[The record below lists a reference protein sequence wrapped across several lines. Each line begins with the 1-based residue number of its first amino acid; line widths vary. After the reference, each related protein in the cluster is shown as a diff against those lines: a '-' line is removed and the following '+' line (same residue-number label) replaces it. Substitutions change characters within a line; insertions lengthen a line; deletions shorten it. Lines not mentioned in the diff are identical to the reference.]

1 MGSGCTNTLDSGI
14 PRTVARK
21 ARLRDRLRS
30 MTSRTGPR
38 ILTTVAVATIVLSV
52 IGFIVA
58 LVVNAFFLDEYDAY
72 GEVPIPG
79 SGSVELPAGDVTV
92 AFHTVLIGGSGS
104 GLPVPPLKYGIT
116 GPGGVDA
123 QLSEDYGSTTTVN
136 NDARV
141 RIGYLHVPVGGTYDV
156 ELDGNVSAYLNPS
169 LAFGHGSEYWYVVW
183 VFVAVFG
190 FAVVDLIAA
199 RIWASR
205 VGRSERAGAMPPP
218 GWYQPSPDFGA
229 AATWTAGD
237 HVASLPAQASYVPSG
252 EGIRIEQLNTLARL
266 RDSGALTEAEY
277 TAEKKRVLDGL

>member
-1 MGSGCTNTLDSGI
+1 
-14 PRTVARK
+14 
-21 ARLRDRLRS
+21 

-38 ILTTVAVATIVLSV
+38 ILTTVAVATIVLSA

-58 LVVNAFFLDEYDAY
+58 LVMNAFFLDEYDAY

-79 SGSVELPAGDVTV
+79 SSSVELPAGDVTV
-92 AFHTVLIGGSGS
+92 TFHTVLIGGSGS
-104 GLPVPPLKYGIT
+104 GLPVPPLKYRIT

-141 RIGYLHVPVGGTYDV
+141 RIGYLHVPVGGAYDV
-156 ELDGNVSAYLNPS
+156 GLDGNVSAYLNPS

-183 VFVAVFG
+183 VSAAVFG
-190 FAVVDLIAA
+190 LAVVDLIAA

-205 VGRSERAGAMPPP
+205 VRTRERMVGMPPP
-218 GWYQPSPDFGA
+218 ASHQPPSPDFGA

-237 HVASLPAQASYVPSG
+237 YVAPPPAQPSYVPSG

-266 RDSGALTEAEY
+266 RASGALTEAEY